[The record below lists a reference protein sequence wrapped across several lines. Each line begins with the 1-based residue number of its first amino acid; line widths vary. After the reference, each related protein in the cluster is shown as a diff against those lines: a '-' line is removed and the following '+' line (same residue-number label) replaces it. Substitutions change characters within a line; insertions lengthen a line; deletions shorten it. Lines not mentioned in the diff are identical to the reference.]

1 MITLQTKVIPHPE
14 VITTVLDNQE
24 TVLLHLHTQQYYTL
38 NETGSRI
45 WAALAQ
51 AQALGQIGEAL
62 KARYDLTLAQAHQHV
77 LDLVTALADEQLVQV
92 VGAS

>member
-1 MITLQTKVIPHPE
+1 MITLQTTVSPHPE
-14 VITTVLDNQE
+14 VITTRLDNQE

-45 WAALAQ
+45 WEALAQ
-51 AQALGQIGEAL
+51 AQALSEIGQILEAG
-62 KARYDLTLAQAHQHV
+62 YDLTLAQAQQHV
-77 LDLVTALADEQLVQV
+77 LDLVETLVQEQLVQV

>member
-14 VITTVLDNQE
+14 VIATVLDNQE

-45 WAALAQ
+45 WAALPQAEALAQ
-51 AQALGQIGEAL
+51 IGQALEAT
-62 KARYDLTLAQAHQHV
+62 YDLTLDQAQQHV
-77 LDLVTALADEQLVQV
+77 LTLVTTLAQEQLVQV
-92 VGAS
+92 VGAG